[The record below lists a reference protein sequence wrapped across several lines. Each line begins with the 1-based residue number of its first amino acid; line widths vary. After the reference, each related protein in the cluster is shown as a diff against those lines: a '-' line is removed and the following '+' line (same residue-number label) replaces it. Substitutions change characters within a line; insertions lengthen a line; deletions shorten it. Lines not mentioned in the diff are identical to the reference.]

1 MGYEQADEIFKDDLS
16 RLTLDF
22 EGMVRYK
29 LLLAQ
34 GMVSPPYALQVDRGV
49 TGGGEEMRVGDRAV
63 QITGVPEFVTGADQ
77 WKPANR

>member
-1 MGYEQADEIFKDDLS
+1 
-16 RLTLDF
+16 
-22 EGMVRYK
+22 MVRYK

-49 TGGGEEMRVGDRAV
+49 TGGGEEMKVGDRAV

-77 WKPANR
+77 WKPANQ